1 MMMVVSRHARMK
13 QFTARSML
21 VFAGWSAT
29 AVMAA
34 AAVAMVIYR

>member
-13 QFTARSML
+13 QFKARPML

-29 AVMAA
+29 TVLAA
-34 AAVAMVIYR
+34 AAAAMVNYR